1 MANYD
6 NLKKAIS
13 DAIKTNGNNEITGE
27 VLQNALLTIISTIG
41 ENATFTGTATP
52 ITNPGSPDQNVFY
65 LISEPGIYSNFGG
78 LIVNYNQLYCVFS
91 DGSGWKY
98 ELILDDFKD
107 TTLITELCKSIL
119 DSPQD
124 NLAETLFYSNSLI
137 KSNGQIGNGYAESQ
151 NVSVFNVE
159 GYQLA
164 VISGRSPGNTD
175 TALASVM
182 DSENNV
188 IKVYEIGKGVNYS
201 DYYIVLPKGSY
212 KLNVYREGSKATC
225 KVGMF
230 SLKELVV
237 PNDISNKYIEQKDF
251 YVLPNQTIG
260 SAIAFGDFGSHRK
273 FSIEANKIVRVEI
286 NKTGQYGF
294 AMTDES
300 GNVLECCSSE
310 YFSEYTFK
318 KYNFATYLYASVQKI
333 IKAELLEL
341 YSVYYLL
348 DDLLKRISV
357 LENQN
362 KQSNYWDGKNIWW
375 CGTSIPAG
383 SDETLGSVETIA
395 GNYPT
400 QVGENLNANVINKAV
415 GGSMCRAN
423 VRTGDYNGANF
434 SNITSCL
441 SITKEEIENF
451 ISNYDSIKGKLT
463 GGAPSTL
470 DASSLSRLRAAS
482 FEDRL
487 LPYLDGTYTMPDLF
501 VIDHGHNDFK
511 YNLSNGKS
519 DIGLEPTI
527 ENITNGELAE
537 DTYMTDNN
545 NQKLSLYMGD
555 LSNIPSSEKE
565 NFIASLNRNCFIG
578 SINFIVTLILRY
590 NPRARI
596 VFISNYEY
604 ENGIYKSYS
613 PLIPA
618 QEYLSKSWAF
628 PLCKVW
634 EYLGY
639 SDHIIPNS
647 KDWFNEQYPNVTP
660 ATTDVKV
667 FRVYNPDTV
676 HPHSDTS
683 GEANR
688 IYAGVIS
695 EFINKIR

>member
-13 DAIKTNGNNEITGE
+13 DVIKTNGNNEITGK
-27 VLQNALLTIISTIG
+27 VLQNALLSIISTIG
-41 ENATFTGTATP
+41 EKATFAGIAKP
-52 ITNPGSPDQNVFY
+52 ETNPGTPDQNVFY
-65 LISEPGIYSNFGG
+65 IISEPGIYSNFGG
-78 LIVNYNQLYCVFS
+78 LIVNYNQLYCVYS
-91 DGSGWKY
+91 DGSAWKY
-98 ELILDDFKD
+98 ELVLDDFKD

-119 DSPQD
+119 ESP
-124 NLAETLFYSNSLI
+124 NETLNESLYYSNSRL
-137 KSNGQIGNGYAESQ
+137 KSNGQISNGVEGQY
-151 NVSVFNVE
+151 VSVFNVE
-159 GYQLA
+159 GYQYA
-164 VISGRSPGNTD
+164 VVSGRSPGIKD
-175 TALASVM
+175 FALASVM

-188 IKVYEIGKGVNYS
+188 IKVYGIGEGVNYS
-201 DYYIVLPKGSY
+201 DYHIVLPKGSY
-212 KLNVYREGSKATC
+212 KLNVYREANRATC

-237 PNDISNKYIEQKDF
+237 TNDISNKYIEQKDF
-251 YVLPNQTIG
+251 FVLPNQTIG
-260 SAIAFGDFGSHRK
+260 SSIVFGDFGSHRK
-273 FSIEANKIVRVEI
+273 FSIEANKSVRVEI

-300 GNVLECCSSE
+300 GNILEYCSSE
-310 YFSEYTFK
+310 YYSEYTFK
-318 KYNFATYLYASVQKI
+318 KYNVPTYLYVSVQKI
-333 IKAELLEL
+333 IKAELLES
-341 YSVYYLL
+341 YSIYYLL
-348 DDLLKRISV
+348 HDLLKRISV

-362 KQSNYWDGKNIWW
+362 KQFNYWDCKNIWW

-434 SNITSCL
+434 ANITSAL
-441 SITKEEIENF
+441 TMTNEEAEAF
-451 ISNYDSIKGKLT
+451 IANYDSIKSKLN
-463 GGAPSTL
+463 GSVPDTL
-470 DASSLSRLRAAS
+470 SQSYINRIRAAS
-482 FEDRL
+482 FENRL
-487 LPYLDGTYTMPDLF
+487 LPYLDGTYQMPDLF
-501 VIDHGHNDFK
+501 VFDHGHNDFK
-511 YNLSNGKS
+511 YKLANGQT
-519 DIGLEPTI
+519 DISLLPTV
-527 ENITNGELAE
+527 ENIISGELSE
-537 DTYMTDNN
+537 DTYMTGNN
-545 NQKLSLYMGD
+545 NQKLSQYMGD
-555 LSNIPSSEKE
+555 LSNIPSAEKE

-578 SINFIVTLILRY
+578 SVNFLATLILRY

-596 VFISNYEY
+596 IFIANYEY
-604 ENGIYKSYS
+604 ENGIYKSYA

-634 EYLGY
+634 EFLGY

-660 ATTDVKV
+660 ATTDITV
-667 FRVYNPDTV
+667 FRIYNPDTV

-688 IYAGVIS
+688 IYAGIIS
-695 EFINKIR
+695 EFIKKIR